1 MKKGIPEE
9 FLNQTLTGTKSV
21 GNSEWIWKTCY
32 KYIMEKKNPQM
43 AFCNGFKNEELPDNL
58 NELNPTQTEER

>member
-1 MKKGIPEE
+1 
-9 FLNQTLTGTKSV
+9 
-21 GNSEWIWKTCY
+21 
-32 KYIMEKKNPQM
+32 MEKKNPQM